1 MQLIKFIT
9 KENDEYICWAA
20 TNTLKGFR
28 DTMQFILD
36 NFNEPKQTMIL
47 DTNNNKVY
55 DFYNIATKQ
64 YHMRKRTL
72 MERLSNIQ
80 TGNWNNIKL

>member
-36 NFNEPKQTMIL
+36 NFNNPKETMIL

-55 DFYNIATKQ
+55 DCYNIATKQ
-64 YHMRKRTL
+64 YHMRKRNFD
-72 MERLSNIQ
+72 ERLCNIQ
-80 TGNWNNIKL
+80 TGKWSNVKL